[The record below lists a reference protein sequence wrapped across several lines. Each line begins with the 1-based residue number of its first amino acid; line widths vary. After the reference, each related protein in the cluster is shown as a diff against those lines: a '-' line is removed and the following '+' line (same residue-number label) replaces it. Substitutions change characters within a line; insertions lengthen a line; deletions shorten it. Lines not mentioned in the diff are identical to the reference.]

1 MHLSIR
7 YGKDRMITTF
17 GISVILHIALVVILS
32 LNPFTNVVKVRPSPL
47 TVTLMPV
54 SFQEPPIQKSIPIT
68 KPKDEQQKIP
78 LKIKPLDKP
87 KKDDIVEK
95 VKKPLDK
102 ESLKRLQ
109 EALEEIR
116 KKAAIDEIKKRVE
129 LRERNEET
137 PIQTQNQPTITPPR
151 PSIINPRTTSP
162 SYGVESKLNEYY
174 NLIWAKIKEAWTL
187 PENLIKDRE
196 TIDLETIIVL
206 VIERDGK
213 IQRWWFEKKSGNELY
228 DQMAA
233 RAIKKAEPFQPIP
246 KELNEK
252 SLEVGIR
259 FSQE

>member
-1 MHLSIR
+1 MDLPIR
-7 YGKDRMITTF
+7 YRKDRMITTF
-17 GISVILHIALVVILS
+17 GISLILHIALVVVLS
-32 LNPFTNVVKVRPSPL
+32 LNPWTNVIKVKPNPI

-54 SFQEPPIQKSIPIT
+54 PLQTPQIQKPLPPI
-68 KPKDEQQKIP
+68 KPKEEHPKVFEKIR
-78 LKIKPLDKP
+78 PLDKP

-116 KKAAIDEIKKRVE
+116 KKAALDDIKKRIA
-129 LRERNEET
+129 LREKTEEP
-137 PIQTQNQPTITPPR
+137 PIQTPNSPAITPPR
-151 PSIINPRTTSP
+151 PSIITPRLTSP
-162 SYGVESKLNEYY
+162 PSGVESRLNEYY
-174 NLIWAKIKEAWTL
+174 NLVWAKIKEAWTL
-187 PENLIKDRE
+187 PENLIKERE

-213 IQRWWFEKKSGNELY
+213 IQKWWFEKKSGNELY

-252 SLEVGIR
+252 SLEIGIR
-259 FSQE
+259 FFPE